1 MLDIARPQ
9 HLKLLF
15 KFPVSLVFYCTLVS
29 WAVRFLCCAVYVCVC
44 LVDTKAGCCFE
55 EQKVCKWAKQ
65 KKKSY
70 FYGNNFRSG
79 MQNKFANNSR
89 GRQACCQLT

>member
-65 KKKSY
+65 KKKNHISTATI
-70 FYGNNFRSG
+70 SG
-79 MQNKFANNSR
+79 VVCRTNLPTTQEE
-89 GRQACCQLT
+89 GRHVAS

>member
-55 EQKVCKWAKQ
+55 EQKDCKWAKQ
-65 KKKSY
+65 KKQQIISMATI
-70 FYGNNFRSG
+70 SG
-79 MQNKFANNSR
+79 VVHGTNLPTTQEE
-89 GRQACCQLT
+89 GRHVAS